1 MNAGFCGS
9 APILTM
15 ASSRVARTLG
25 LAGLLK
31 PMWLSEI
38 WRNVNP
44 LAAAFASEIP
54 SIDDR
59 GTPPDT
65 VHNTPVPA
73 QSMHSK
79 APRLLTPS
87 FSSSDICLSSVVEW
101 VIDKGETKT
110 AFRLFPTND
119 DFLVV
124 VRLPSNSHHDRASP
138 SSKTRIRHGLGR
150 RKIDG
155 IRNIERPS
163 RVTPKDKRVRSPQ
176 KCISAK

>member
-44 LAAAFASEIP
+44 LAAAFAAEIP

-59 GTPPDT
+59 GTPPET

-87 FSSSDICLSSVVEW
+87 FSSSAICLSSVVAQVTEQ
-101 VIDKGETKT
+101 G
-110 AFRLFPTND
+110 R
-119 DFLVV
+119 
-124 VRLPSNSHHDRASP
+124 DRR
-138 SSKTRIRHGLGR
+138 RIPF
-150 RKIDG
+150 IPD
-155 IRNIERPS
+155 
-163 RVTPKDKRVRSPQ
+163 
-176 KCISAK
+176 

>member
-9 APILTM
+9 APILTI
-15 ASSRVARTLG
+15 ASSRVASTLG

-87 FSSSDICLSSVVEW
+87 FSSSAILSLLCCRTSNR
-101 VIDKGETKT
+101 TRQRPKT
-110 AFRLFPTND
+110 HSLYSRRTAILLVSPAATTND
-119 DFLVV
+119 VGSTLT
-124 VRLPSNSHHDRASP
+124 DRPQPALDVA
-138 SSKTRIRHGLGR
+138 TTW
-150 RKIDG
+150 RKKQCVQ
-155 IRNIERPS
+155 EY
-163 RVTPKDKRVRSPQ
+163 RSTV
-176 KCISAK
+176 

>member
-9 APILTM
+9 APILTI

-87 FSSSDICLSSVVEW
+87 FSSSAMLSLLCCRTSNRTRQRPETNALYSRRTAINSVSPDVTQND
-101 VIDKGETKT
+101 VG
-110 AFRLFPTND
+110 PTLTD
-119 DFLVV
+119 
-124 VRLPSNSHHDRASP
+124 LPKRA
-138 SSKTRIRHGLGR
+138 LG
-150 RKIDG
+150 
-155 IRNIERPS
+155 
-163 RVTPKDKRVRSPQ
+163 VAMTW
-176 KCISAK
+176 